1 MSKCFENNK
10 GWWIKIETNSIFK
23 KGTEEERRNYIPEMD
38 VEVADLQEII
48 PNFLIREE
56 IPIPNVPEIEIIRHF
71 VKLSQHNYGVDTGIY
86 PLGSCTMKYN
96 PKINEVIERLKGFN
110 QVHPLQEENQGSM
123 ELMYHISKLLGEITG
138 MDGFSLQPAAGAHGE
153 LAGLLIIKKYFES
166 KGVKKHKIIIP
177 DSAHGT
183 NPASAK
189 MAGFSI
195 IELKSTKFGEVP
207 LDHLEYA
214 MAEGEV
220 AGIML
225 TNPNTFGIFDRNIQ
239 KITKIVH
246 DNGGLCY
253 YDGANLNPILGIC
266 RPRDMGFDIVHL
278 NLHKTFSTPHGGGGP
293 GSGPIG
299 VIDELTPFL
308 PGPCIIST
316 QQGFICQ
323 KNSEKSIGRIKAFW
337 GNFGIVVRAY
347 AYILALGAEGLKR
360 VGCISVLNANYL
372 RVLLQ
377 KKYIL
382 PYNQTCQHEF
392 VITDRN
398 LPNGITAEDIAKRI
412 LDYGIYAPTVYFPLV
427 VQGAMMIE
435 PTETESKASLD
446 YFYEVMD
453 KIYQEAETDP
463 NLLKTAPHNT
473 PIRRLDAVLAAR
485 KPVLHD

>member
-1 MSKCFENNK
+1 MKSNTIFDK
-10 GWWIKIETNSIFK
+10 GID
-23 KGTEEERRNYIPEMD
+23 EEQRNYTPKMD
-38 VEVADLQEII
+38 IEVVDLQEII
-48 PNFLIREE
+48 PKSLIRDS
-56 IPIPNVPEIEIIRHF
+56 IPIPNIPEIELVRHF
-71 VKLSQHNYGVDTGIY
+71 VELSQKNYGVDTGIY

-96 PKINEVIERLKGFN
+96 PKINEIIERLKGFT
-110 QVHPLQEENQGSM
+110 QIHPLQEENQGSI
-123 ELMYHISKLLGEITG
+123 EVLYSISKLLGEITG

-166 KGVKKHKIIIP
+166 KGIKKQKIIVP

-195 IELKSTKFGEVP
+195 IELKSNKRGEVP

-214 MAEGEV
+214 MVDGDV

-225 TNPNTFGIFDRNIQ
+225 TNPNTLGIFDQQIK

-316 QQGFICQ
+316 EKGLACQ
-323 KNSEKSIGRIKAFW
+323 ESNTNSIGRIKAFW
-337 GNFGIVVRAY
+337 GNFGIIIRAY
-347 AYILALGAEGLKR
+347 AYILALGAEGLRR

-372 RVLLQ
+372 RVILQ
-377 KKYIL
+377 NKYFL
-382 PYNQTCQHEF
+382 PYDRTCQHEF
-392 VITDRN
+392 VINDRN
-398 LPNGITAEDIAKRI
+398 LPNDVTAEDVAKRI

-427 VQGAMMIE
+427 VQGALMIE

-446 YFYEVMD
+446 YFSEVMG
-453 KIYQEAETDP
+453 KIYQEAESNPT
-463 NLLKTAPHNT
+463 LLKTAPHNT
-473 PIRRLDAVLAAR
+473 PIKRLDAVLAAR
-485 KPVLHD
+485 KPILHD